1 MKKYLVKDLM
11 VPLSEYATVSEG
23 ATLLETLLAL
33 EKAQEEFQHT
43 RYSHRAV
50 LILDKNKQV
59 IGKLSQLDF
68 LRALEQENEHI
79 EQINRISK
87 FGFSPK
93 AIIAFQEKHRTK
105 STPIEKTLLT
115 AAKLQVEDFMRFPL
129 ENEYIKENTSLDI
142 AIHQFTTGL
151 HISLLVTKGKDIT
164 GVLRLSDVFAAVF
177 HAMKEGDL
185 KEQAR

>member
-68 LRALEQENEHI
+68 LRALERENEHI
-79 EQINRISK
+79 EQINSISK

-93 AIIAFQEKHRTK
+93 AITAFQEKHRTK
-105 STPIEKTLLT
+105 STPIEETLLT
-115 AAKLQVEDFMRFPL
+115 AAKLKVEDFMQPPS
-129 ENEYIKENTSLDI
+129 ENEYIKESTSLDI

-151 HISLLVTKGKDIT
+151 YISLLVTKGKDIT

-177 HAMKEGDL
+177 HAMKESDL
-185 KEQAR
+185 SE